1 MSKNPIL
8 NALAAVLYIVAV
20 AGIMFYGL
28 QSLKINNTILIPI
41 TIISLFT
48 LSAAM
53 MGYIFLYNPIQL
65 YFVDNQKAAAA
76 KLFLQ
81 TVGAFATIL
90 VIFLLTLFLVF

>member
-65 YFVDNQKAAAA
+65 YFVDNQKATAT